1 MFKQYTK
8 RGCQFECR
16 LRDAAAY
23 ASCIPWDYP
32 VPKDL
37 EGIEICLT
45 MLNSVDHVNGT
56 TSPMGKFH
64 SRIDDPRSLQN
75 CTCLP
80 DCEEITYKTQERQL
94 IVLGSE
100 NVSKIMQKI
109 IASRLTQ
116 RN

>member
-1 MFKQYTK
+1 MFKVYTK

-16 LRDAAAY
+16 LRVAAAN

-45 MLNSVDHVNGT
+45 FLNGNN
-56 TSPMGKFH
+56 PFEQFH
-64 SRIDDPRSLQN
+64 ARMDDPQSLQN

-80 DCEEITYKTQERQL
+80 DCEEITYKTQEKNFPR
-94 IVLGSE
+94 I
-100 NVSKIMQKI
+100 
-109 IASRLTQ
+109 
-116 RN
+116 